1 MMKKGAVL
9 VALLVL
15 LQQAG
20 ICQPPRYDEKYAD
33 SLQAILSRQTNNADA
48 YATSSLLV
56 QYYYEKGLLAQA
68 IQHTGKNLQLATAL
82 NNKNFIAKSLHRKA
96 HLFTNTTQY
105 DSGFYYASA
114 AQKLATKIKDTA
126 VLANCYST
134 FAILSNYHSDY
145 SSATAYLMQ
154 AADLLEKTTTKEL
167 QQQLPPVYISIGYNL
182 FNENQLQKGID
193 YTKKGLTYTGYTG
206 ENRYRT
212 MANLTV
218 CESYLKLKQPDSAKI
233 YLDAAIAVNS
243 RIDNIIVH
251 SMVASISGLYYN
263 ATGNKQK
270 ALDAYLLSYKLC
282 DSTKNDFLKAEAA
295 GFVAQLYLE
304 LNNFIQAGLFIA
316 LSIL

>member
-1 MMKKGAVL
+1 MTKNT
-9 VALLVL
+9 
-15 LQQAG
+15 
-20 ICQPPRYDEKYAD
+20 RH
-33 SLQAILSRQTNNADA
+33 LQAILSRQTNNADA

-56 QYYYEKGLLAQA
+56 QYYYRKGLLAQA

-126 VLANCYST
+126 ITCKLLLYVCHPFQLP
-134 FAILSNYHSDY
+134 SDY

-154 AADLLEKTTTKEL
+154 AAHCRRTHYERIATTVT
-167 QQQLPPVYISIGYNL
+167 PVYISIGYNL
-182 FNENQLQKGID
+182 FNENQLQKGIH

-218 CESYLKLKQPDSAKI
+218 
-233 YLDAAIAVNS
+233 
-243 RIDNIIVH
+243 
-251 SMVASISGLYYN
+251 
-263 ATGNKQK
+263 
-270 ALDAYLLSYKLC
+270 
-282 DSTKNDFLKAEAA
+282 
-295 GFVAQLYLE
+295 
-304 LNNFIQAGLFIA
+304 
-316 LSIL
+316 